1 MESLGFDPTIQLVA
15 DDNDHHYVI
24 EADNRKYRT
33 TKVIAD
39 VKAHAL
45 ISTAGRVWEVIEN
58 DSGDLSPDS
67 LILKDTWIEA
77 DRDLERDIH
86 EKILRDVWRKYGEP
100 VRKRV
105 ANGLLTPIA
114 DWSVVID
121 EEYDCTRDAHSETSA
136 TKFFSLKKENKRRVT
151 ITPGC
156 RGSGPP
162 GSHTLGNR
170 SVDRT
175 KIQSHPRR
183 KHYRVVF
190 AEVGSPLYSVEKLSH
205 AFRVL
210 KDSAECE
217 VLICFA
223 SGD

>member
-24 EADNRKYRT
+24 EVDNRKYRT

-58 DSGDLSPDS
+58 DSGDSSSDS
-67 LILKDTWIEA
+67 LILKDTWIES
-77 DRDLERDIH
+77 DRDLERHIY
-86 EKILRDVWRKYGEP
+86 EKILRDVWQKYGEP

-105 ANGLLTPIA
+105 SNGLLTPIA

-121 EEYDCTRDAHSETSA
+121 EEYDCTREAHSVTSA
-136 TKFFSLKKENKRRVT
+136 TKFFSLKEEKKRRVP
-151 ITPGC
+151 IAPGF
-156 RGSGPP
+156 RGTGPP
-162 GSHTLGNR
+162 GSHTLGNHPADCTR
-170 SVDRT
+170 
-175 KIQSHPRR
+175 IQSHLQR